1 MAKDIESIMKD
12 AQAWQEE
19 KEGRAVPAF
28 VVDNARCCINVM
40 CGRENDIIASMTFYI
55 LQDKEIRE
63 LVQTALLTAE
73 MMLEQ
78 GKDNE
83 E

>member
-19 KEGRAVPAF
+19 KEGRAFSGF
-28 VVDNARCCINVM
+28 VVDNERGCLNVM
-40 CGRENDIIASMTFYI
+40 CGSGQDVIASMAFYI
-55 LQDKEIRE
+55 FHYKEIRE
-63 LVQTALLTAE
+63 LVQTALDVAKI
-73 MMLEQ
+73 MLEQ
-78 GKDNE
+78 EKENE